1 MKPFPLRKT
10 PAEPSISFPVS
21 QDVAVTHEYMD
32 DALNTTATSSSSSS
46 LSAELGLCGM
56 FQNPSQAQGAF
67 VQEPTKGL
75 LSPSALQFYYPEM
88 FQSTSSSSSR
98 HNFNGRNSSSNGG
111 GGFISEESWQR
122 WQVWW
127 QRRVS
132 LSRAYWELHGRD
144 TLLGM
149 SLGLIFVSL
158 LLLAYSFCLDRL
170 HRSRNLRPNSRYG
183 DHPNSTTE
191 GDEEDVARQKHGS
204 NRHNSGKTSSKSK
217 KKREQSTAEYVIVP
231 SEDSSLHHDVG
242 CNSMETKDERDLLA
256 HSYYQH
262 QFEGV

>member
-1 MKPFPLRKT
+1 
-10 PAEPSISFPVS
+10 
-21 QDVAVTHEYMD
+21 
-32 DALNTTATSSSSSS
+32 
-46 LSAELGLCGM
+46 M

-183 DHPNSTTE
+183 DQPNSTTE
-191 GDEEDVARQKHGS
+191 GDEEDVARQKHNS
-204 NRHNSGKTSSKSK
+204 NRIYNSSKSSSKNSSKSK
-217 KKREQSTAEYVIVP
+217 KKREQPKAEYVIVP
-231 SEDSSLHHDVG
+231 SDDSSLHHDVG
-242 CNSMETKDERDLLA
+242 SNSMETKDERDHLA
-256 HSYYQH
+256 HSYYQQ